1 MGPATNGHRH
11 RQARDL
17 LADWHHRL
25 AFAESALPM
34 FITFVAC
41 MLAAGLNT
49 LIHYE
54 VLSALS
60 DHLNT
65 LHVPKRSKL
74 LVVILATLVAHAVE
88 MAVYGVAIY
97 GLIAGLGI
105 GGLTGSG
112 GFSLETCMY
121 FSAETY
127 TSLGFGDISPL
138 GPIRMIA
145 GFEALH
151 GLLMIGWSSSF
162 LFISMERFWAIR
174 RAADHR

>member
-1 MGPATNGHRH
+1 
-11 RQARDL
+11 
-17 LADWHHRL
+17 
-25 AFAESALPM
+25 M

-112 GFSLETCMY
+112 GFSLQ
-121 FSAETY
+121 
-127 TSLGFGDISPL
+127 LRSP
-138 GPIRMIA
+138 
-145 GFEALH
+145 
-151 GLLMIGWSSSF
+151 SSV
-162 LFISMERFWAIR
+162 
-174 RAADHR
+174 RAASRFFFASRRSKGRSPGGTRRVR

>member
-1 MGPATNGHRH
+1 M
-11 RQARDL
+11 L
-17 LADWHHRL
+17 
-25 AFAESALPM
+25 
-34 FITFVAC
+34 ITFLVCTLVA
-41 MLAAGLNT
+41 GINT

-60 DHLNT
+60 NHLST
-65 LHVPKRSKL
+65 LHVPNRSKL

-88 MAVYGVAIY
+88 MAVYGLAIY
-97 GLIAGLGI
+97 TLIAGLGV
-105 GGLTGSG
+105 GGLTGSV
-112 GFSLETCMY
+112 GFSLEACMY

-162 LFISMERFWAIR
+162 LFISMERFWAVR
-174 RAADHR
+174 RGADRQQGAAAKHTHREHP